1 MSFTKLQ
8 NESTKYITNYIVG
21 TPRNVLLG
29 IGLAHAIQNE
39 YYTHIPLIFLTP
51 SVYAGYNAYNNKDN
65 IITWMV
71 VQKKKFTKCF

>member
-1 MSFTKLQ
+1 MSFTKLN
-8 NESTKYITNYIVG
+8 NESTKFITNYIIG

-39 YYTHIPLIFLTP
+39 LYIHIPIIFLTP

-71 VQKKKFTKCF
+71 EQKKKFRRWY